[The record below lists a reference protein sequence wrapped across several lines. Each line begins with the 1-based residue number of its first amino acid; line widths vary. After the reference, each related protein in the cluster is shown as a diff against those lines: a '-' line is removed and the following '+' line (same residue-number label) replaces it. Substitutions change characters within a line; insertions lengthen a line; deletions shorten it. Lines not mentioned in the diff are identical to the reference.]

1 MRHAARTRAPLLPSC
16 SPLPAQS
23 RRGRRVG
30 PDPKNSSIR
39 SASNGS
45 KMLPRSKCILSPP
58 PAFATKG
65 VRFAEGGWN
74 LRGGEMMSP
83 QGMANLM
90 TADWLCMGYMNG
102 WPLLP
107 SAILFPR
114 LLASLESPANFAPIV
129 LPLPSIS
136 SSPLLERVKKISG
149 TEHRSISIF
158 FENRCN
164 YARSD
169 FSPCKKK
176 K

>member
-1 MRHAARTRAPLLPSC
+1 MRHAARTRAPPLPSC

-30 PDPKNSSIR
+30 PDPKNSDR
-39 SASNGS
+39 FGPRPTDPRCCLDRNASF
-45 KMLPRSKCILSPP
+45 LSPP
-58 PAFATKG
+58 LSQQKG
-65 VRFAEGGWN
+65 LGLRREGGWN

-129 LPLPSIS
+129 LPLS
-136 SSPLLERVKKISG
+136 SSPLLERVKISG
-149 TEHRSISIF
+149 MEHRSISIF